1 MKKKYDFDNHK
12 LWWHLDRV
20 NAWKRGEDIVP
31 IQLDLGSTLLCNQ
44 KCIYCLY
51 AYRQDE
57 LNKNPKKYSI
67 PRDIYL
73 KLMEDAGVIGVR
85 SVVIGGDGES
95 TLHPATPEAII
106 AGHEAGLDIGI
117 ATNGT
122 LLKDEW
128 LEEVLHS
135 LTWIRF
141 SICCW
146 GDEMGKKVHQGSDR
160 DFDIAIGNLEKCLV
174 LKKEKKLKVDIGV
187 CYLLIPW
194 INLDGLLPMV
204 NFTRAKGADYLYV
217 KQFLSCGKNE
227 WQFDLKFYDECEKV
241 LKEVEKYSTD
251 DFTAF
256 VRWYQIKHRG
266 EKSYKHCYAPRFI
279 MNVSGDGCIYSCC
292 HHYGKEKFKY
302 GDLRESS
309 LQEILKSEQRKEVTG
324 YLESFDFDAK
334 KMCDADYC
342 RHHPI
347 NEFLWRIKH
356 PPEHV
361 NFI

>member
-1 MKKKYDFDNHK
+1 MKKIYDFDTHK
-12 LWWHLDRV
+12 LWWHLGRV
-20 NAWKRGEDIVP
+20 NAWKRVEDIVP

-128 LEEVLHS
+128 LEDVLRS

-146 GDEMGKKVHQGSDR
+146 GDEMGKLVHKGSDR
-160 DFDIAIGNLEKCLV
+160 DFDIAIGNLEKCLI
-174 LKKEKKLKVDIGV
+174 LKEEKKLKVDIGIS
-187 CYLLIPW
+187 YLLIPHL
-194 INLDGLLPMV
+194 NMDGVLPLV
-204 NFTRAKGADYLYV
+204 NFSRRAGVDYFYIRR
-217 KQFLSCGKNE
+217 FLTSERNE
-227 WQFDLKFYDECEKV
+227 WSFDVAFYSECDRILE
-241 LKEVEKYSTD
+241 EVEKYSTE
-251 DFTAF
+251 DFVAV
-256 VRWYQIKHRG
+256 VRWHQIKHRG

-279 MNVSGDGCIYSCC
+279 MNVSGDGCIYACGPYPMLKAVS
-292 HHYGKEKFKY
+292 KVAA
-302 GDLRESS
+302 SS
-309 LQEILKSEQRKEVTG
+309 IDISSTIRTFVPTIRFAVFSRLCITSM
-324 YLESFDFDAK
+324 S
-334 KMCDADYC
+334 
-342 RHHPI
+342 
-347 NEFLWRIKH
+347 
-356 PPEHV
+356 
-361 NFI
+361 